1 MIPERAP
8 EPPKIMADGKW
19 GLPLQVVVI
28 KRAGFAT
35 WLTVGYACDAAQ
47 LERLLACLI

>member
-1 MIPERAP
+1 MIPERTP
-8 EPPKIMADGKW
+8 ELPKIMADGRW

-35 WLTVGYACDAAQ
+35 WLTVGYACDSVQ
-47 LERLLACLI
+47 LARLQDCLI

>member
-19 GLPLQVVVI
+19 GLPLQVIVVG
-28 KRAGFAT
+28 RLGFARY
-35 WLTVGYACDAAQ
+35 LTIGYARSFFD
-47 LERLLACLI
+47 LLRLRECLL